1 MYITEYNTY
10 YRMVTYVTAIFYIIT
25 CHKEDC
31 RRFWN
36 NIRVKDSKLYL
47 FLFLLSFILFIFLFL
62 NLELEV
68 SIISYIKL
76 HMSHITVTYH
86 TIMYYIKSFKIIISY
101 YISITYNIYSL

>member
-1 MYITEYNTY
+1 
-10 YRMVTYVTAIFYIIT
+10 MVTYVTATFYIIT